1 MIPTYIKSYFGVI
14 LVLLVFEYIFH
25 KIYIIIHPTYASGKK
40 IERPPAYWGPF
51 SKGEFAAWLVRSIGA
66 PTWIFLDG
74 IIFLNAVSKLH
85 NNIVIGGFV
94 VFFIIIPMILTIK
107 IDR

>member
-40 IERPPAYWGPF
+40 
-51 SKGEFAAWLVRSIGA
+51 
-66 PTWIFLDG
+66 
-74 IIFLNAVSKLH
+74 
-85 NNIVIGGFV
+85 
-94 VFFIIIPMILTIK
+94 
-107 IDR
+107 

>member
-40 IERPPAYWGPF
+40 NRETACILGAFFKRGVCSLACPEY
-51 SKGEFAAWLVRSIGA
+51 RSSYMDL
-66 PTWIFLDG
+66 P
-74 IIFLNAVSKLH
+74 
-85 NNIVIGGFV
+85 
-94 VFFIIIPMILTIK
+94 
-107 IDR
+107 